1 MIVLRFFVVL
11 QCLKICINLKI
22 RKIVVNLIYNRFY
35 SQGLGRKY
43 FNKYNVY
50 CFLRMFIRLD
60 RNIRYVFFLMNRCYG
75 RVLKLLSECV
85 QLWYDLGFNLY
96 QQSLYS
102 EDENVVG
109 VVEKLVE
116 VFKKGLFLEF
126 VNYQIWNIFGFV
138 YCYSGEIL
146 EEIMIIL

>member
-1 MIVLRFFVVL
+1 
-11 QCLKICINLKI
+11 
-22 RKIVVNLIYNRFY
+22 
-35 SQGLGRKY
+35 
-43 FNKYNVY
+43 
-50 CFLRMFIRLD
+50 
-60 RNIRYVFFLMNRCYG
+60 MNRCYG

-146 EEIMIIL
+146 EEINDYIIIFFFYRMRRIRKYVNMQMKDNFMRLIFFYQV